1 MSQYQ
6 ELNDILENL
15 ELNTHVEKN
24 NNKINHFD
32 ENNTKDSVKSDVNE
46 KIQNLHMFNSKQ
58 YFDPI
63 SFHLE
68 NLKKNVNQKDEIN
81 EKLMNRTP
89 NFNNMNQGM
98 ASNIPIMEN
107 YPINSRTKD
116 ITDKK

>member
-1 MSQYQ
+1 MSHYQ
-6 ELNDILENL
+6 ELNNILENL
-15 ELNTHVEKN
+15 ELNTSEN
-24 NNKINHFD
+24 NNDKMKDSN
-32 ENNTKDSVKSDVNE
+32 ENNTKDSDKSDLNE

-68 NLKKNVNQKDEIN
+68 NLKKNINQKDEIN

-89 NFNNMNQGM
+89 NFNNMGQGM

-107 YPINSRTKD
+107 YPISSRTKD
-116 ITDKK
+116 INDKK

>member
-1 MSQYQ
+1 MSHYQ
-6 ELNDILENL
+6 ELNNILENL
-15 ELNTHVEKN
+15 ELNDSSEYN
-24 NNKINHFD
+24 NDKIKD
-32 ENNTKDSVKSDVNE
+32 SKENNTKDSYKSDLNE

-89 NFNNMNQGM
+89 NFNNIGQTM